1 MWSPTSAKMRYFEHG
16 MLGVLLAAALASSA
30 VGQLLGWPDDASL
43 GLPRGAKLTVLL
55 IGAVAVALLPV
66 RQRGE
71 SLVRDTLLR
80 LGAIALAAVPI
91 AWALRR
97 ASNTFYTAP
106 SLIDGMV
113 LLLVLHLSSRIMRR
127 VAVAVRE
134 TYFVVPV
141 DAPVARRGERLRQ
154 LLIPPRRPRS
164 RALTLPAVALADA
177 LASVAAWS
185 LLAFWILV
193 ALERR
198 HVASAVVMFTC
209 TLLVLECAILI
220 PDTLAAAGYLPR
232 GLHSVDDMRERR
244 VSR

>member
-1 MWSPTSAKMRYFEHG
+1 MWSPASAKMRYFEHG

-43 GLPRGAKLTVLL
+43 GLPRGAKLAVLL
-55 IGAVAVALLPV
+55 TGAVAVALLPV

-91 AWALRR
+91 AIVVRR

-113 LLLVLHLSSRIMRR
+113 FLLVLHLASRLMRR
-127 VAVAVRE
+127 VAVMVRE
-134 TYFVVPV
+134 TYFVVPAGTAR
-141 DAPVARRGERLRQ
+141 APYGQRLRH
-154 LLIPPRRPRS
+154 LLLPPQKPRS

-198 HVASAVVMFTC
+198 HVASAVVMFAC
-209 TLLVLECAILI
+209 TLLVLECAVLI
-220 PDTLAAAGYLPR
+220 PDSLAGAGYLPR
-232 GLHSVDDMRERR
+232 GLHSVDDMHER
-244 VSR
+244 